1 MTFNYGFFAH
11 GKMNPTFRQT
21 MSHSTLSFCNAE
33 LDRAL
38 KEQGFAIHSY
48 AITSSSPRQ
57 ASASVVLLEG
67 RRLTITLTTQGY
79 SIDNGKLSSRNVYET
94 LENLLQSVSTMYNQR
109 RQEALFAALEKLQ

>member
-11 GKMNPTFRQT
+11 GRMNPTSRQT
-21 MSHSTLSFCNAE
+21 MSHSTPSFCNAE

-79 SIDNGKLSSRNVYET
+79 SVGYNVFSPSKRYIDPFLVD
-94 LENLLQSVSTMYNQR
+94 
-109 RQEALFAALEKLQ
+109 RQWQTQQQKRLRVA